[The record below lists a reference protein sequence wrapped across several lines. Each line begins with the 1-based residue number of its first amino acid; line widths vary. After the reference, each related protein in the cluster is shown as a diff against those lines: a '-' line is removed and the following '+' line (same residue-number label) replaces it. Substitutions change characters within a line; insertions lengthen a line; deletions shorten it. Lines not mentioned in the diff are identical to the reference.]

1 MAELRTL
8 FPKIEP
14 YRTGWLKVSEI
25 HSLYYEEVGN
35 PAGIPVVFLHGGPG
49 AGIHP
54 THRRFF
60 NPDQFRVILFN
71 QRGAGK
77 SKPSGELRQND
88 TWELVED
95 IERLRQSL
103 EIKSWF
109 VFGGS
114 WGSTL
119 ALAYAQSYPGAVRGL
134 VLRGIFLGR
143 QRELNW
149 EYVDGASR
157 IFPEAWEKFAG
168 YIPTEERNNLPAA
181 YYRRLISP
189 SLSNQMEAAIHW
201 YDWED
206 AISRLLP
213 RVAQRMEDNELLAF
227 ARIECHYMVN
237 QLFFPEDDFLL
248 KRMSLIAHLPV
259 WIAQGRYD
267 VICPVVT
274 AYELS
279 QALPKASLHILSDA
293 GHAITEPAIVDCL
306 MRGIESLAGQ
316 P

>member
-60 NPDQFRVILFN
+60 NTDQFRVILFN

-168 YIPTEERNNLPAA
+168 YIPTEERKKPPAA
-181 YYRRLISP
+181 YYRVLSHLPFPIKWKLRSTGMTGRMP
-189 SLSNQMEAAIHW
+189 SADCFPGWRNVWRIMNFS
-201 YDWED
+201 
-206 AISRLLP
+206 LLP
-213 RVAQRMEDNELLAF
+213 GSNAT
-227 ARIECHYMVN
+227 I
-237 QLFFPEDDFLL
+237 
-248 KRMSLIAHLPV
+248 
-259 WIAQGRYD
+259 W
-267 VICPVVT
+267 
-274 AYELS
+274 
-279 QALPKASLHILSDA
+279 
-293 GHAITEPAIVDCL
+293 
-306 MRGIESLAGQ
+306 
-316 P
+316 

>member
-1 MAELRTL
+1 MAELRSL

-14 YRTGWLKVSEI
+14 YRTDWLDVSEI

-60 NPDQFRVILFN
+60 DPDKFRVILFN
-71 QRGAGK
+71 QRGAGN

-88 TWELVED
+88 TWELIED
-95 IERLRQSL
+95 IERVRRFM
-103 EIKSWF
+103 EIESWF

-119 ALAYAQSYPGAVRGL
+119 ALAYAQSHPDAVRGL
-134 VLRGIFLGR
+134 ILRGIFLGQ

-149 EYVDGASR
+149 EYIDGASR
-157 IFPEAWEKFAG
+157 IFPEEWDKF
-168 YIPTEERNNLPAA
+168 YNFIPVEERIDLPGA
-181 YYRRLISP
+181 YYRRLTSP
-189 SLSNQMEAAIHW
+189 SHSTQMEAANHW

-213 RVAQRMEDNELLAF
+213 RVAQRMEEKELLAF

-237 QLFFPEDDFLL
+237 HLFFPEDDFLM
-248 KRMSLIAHLPV
+248 KRMPLIAPLPV

-274 AYELS
+274 AYQLS
-279 QALPKASLHILSDA
+279 QKLPNAKLQILPNA
-293 GHAITEPAIVDCL
+293 GHAITEPAIVDSL
-306 MRGIESLAGQ
+306 IRGVESLANRT
-316 P
+316 